1 MPPATR
7 SRSQSQ
13 TAPYPTAGS
22 SSRAAN
28 AQQTANT
35 SRGTRATRSRSGSMI
50 SNGTVEGGE
59 RRVTRSQAKIPAPGR
74 QRLTQVMEQVMEEV
88 TQEQMDSDQGES
100 EVEEDGTAVTIA
112 RRMEVRRSL
121 VPGPGDNAGRP
132 DTRLIFAPLTIE
144 ERAQRLYR
152 DSGIVLQAVL
162 ERRGEGEGPFDMA
175 MNAKWK
181 NWEGEMHRSETDR
194 TIQLLI
200 LVSSSS
206 CARIHLLQ
214 RKTSTLSP
222 KGLAVKSGR
231 L

>member
-28 AQQTANT
+28 TQQTANS
-35 SRGTRATRSRSGSMI
+35 SRGTRATRSRSGSMV

-59 RRVTRSQAKIPAPGR
+59 RRVTRSQAKTPGPGPP
-74 QRLTQVMEQVMEEV
+74 RLAKVMEEV
-88 TQEQMDSDQGES
+88 TQDLPDSDQGES
-100 EVEEDGTAVTIA
+100 EVEEDGTAVTVA

-121 VPGPGDNAGRP
+121 VRGLGNNAGRP

-162 ERRGEGEGPFDMA
+162 ERRGESEGPFDMA
-175 MNAKWK
+175 MNAKWR
-181 NWEGEMHRSETDR
+181 NWEGEMYRSGTDR
-194 TIQLLI
+194 TIQLTI
-200 LVSSSS
+200 LEPSSS

-231 L
+231 F

>member
-1 MPPATR
+1 
-7 SRSQSQ
+7 
-13 TAPYPTAGS
+13 
-22 SSRAAN
+22 
-28 AQQTANT
+28 
-35 SRGTRATRSRSGSMI
+35 MI
-50 SNGTVEGGE
+50 SNGTDEGGP
-59 RRVTRSQAKIPAPGR
+59 RRVTRSQAKTPAPGR

-88 TQEQMDSDQGES
+88 TQEPMDSDQGES
-100 EVEEDGTAVTIA
+100 EVEEDGTAVTVA
-112 RRMEVRRSL
+112 RRMELRRSL
-121 VPGPGDNAGRP
+121 VPAPENNAGRS

-162 ERRGEGEGPFDMA
+162 DRRGESEGPFDMA

-181 NWEGEMHRSETDR
+181 NWEGEIHRSGTDR
-194 TIQLLI
+194 MTQLTI
-200 LVSSSS
+200 LVPSSS

-222 KGLAVKSGR
+222 KGLAVKRGR